1 MTSVRHGSADHP
13 SQEATPASVDH
24 PVATIAATILGSSLA
39 MIDGSVVNV
48 ALPTMGD
55 AFKAGPAALAWLINA
70 YLLPLGALILLGGA
84 LGDHFGR
91 RRTFQFGVGIF
102 LVASLLCTMAPTLP
116 LLLAGRALQGLGSA
130 ILMPNSLAIL
140 GASFSGRARGR
151 AIGTWAAVGA
161 IAAAVSPLLG
171 GWMLDAF
178 GWRPIFAINL
188 PIGLGAMWL
197 GRYANESH
205 DHRQASRLDWIGGAI
220 VTSGLGLVVWALSA
234 ASEPAGL
241 RPSVY
246 IAASLGALLLVAFV
260 WLQVRKGDQALM
272 PPALFGTWSF
282 VGLSLLTF
290 FLYAALGGLIVL
302 LPFLLI
308 RLGHY
313 SALEAGAAMLP
324 IPLLIGIGSRFMGDV
339 AARVG
344 GRVLLSSGAL
354 IVALGLGLY
363 ARVGAD
369 SVGYWRD
376 ILPPTALIAVGMAI
390 CVAPL
395 TTSVMA
401 SVDADH
407 VGAASGFN
415 SALARIGGLLA
426 TALLG
431 FVFASGDD
439 VATLVTRI
447 RVAAFVGAASSVL
460 AAFCAFAMMRTDTSE
475 SNEE

>member
-1 MTSVRHGSADHP
+1 MTSVRHGSADHQ

-48 ALPTMGD
+48 ALPTIGD

-84 LGDHFGR
+84 IGDHFGR

-205 DHRQASRLDWIGGAI
+205 DHRRASRLDWIGGAI

-246 IAASLGALLLVAFV
+246 MAATLGALLLAGFV
-260 WLQVRKGDQALM
+260 WLQVRKGDQA
-272 PPALFGTWSF
+272 SC
-282 VGLSLLTF
+282 
-290 FLYAALGGLIVL
+290 
-302 LPFLLI
+302 
-308 RLGHY
+308 R
-313 SALEAGAAMLP
+313 
-324 IPLLIGIGSRFMGDV
+324 R
-339 AARVG
+339 R
-344 GRVLLSSGAL
+344 SSGLGAL
-354 IVALGLGLY
+354 SGL
-363 ARVGAD
+363 AC
-369 SVGYWRD
+369 SHSFST
-376 ILPPTALIAVGMAI
+376 PP
-390 CVAPL
+390 
-395 TTSVMA
+395 
-401 SVDADH
+401 
-407 VGAASGFN
+407 
-415 SALARIGGLLA
+415 LAG
-426 TALLG
+426 
-431 FVFASGDD
+431 
-439 VATLVTRI
+439 
-447 RVAAFVGAASSVL
+447 SSS
-460 AAFCAFAMMRTDTSE
+460 FCPSC
-475 SNEE
+475 